1 MHDIWRSKRRLAIAS
16 AAAVLALILS
26 ACSGPSGQNP
36 QASGDPYT
44 GSLTYWFWGES
55 DVPGSTNWMQAAVSR
70 YEALHPGIHIQV
82 VPQATQT
89 LQGAFQTAAQAKT
102 GPDIAMQ
109 WATLPVLTPAW
120 RGQITPLTGLIPES
134 ELSQWPNTQE
144 NTYDGKVWAMPLYLL
159 GVPFVWNKDLFAK
172 AGLDS
177 THGPQ
182 TWDELWQTVRSSRQ
196 PASPQLWRVTRTAP
210 SARGS
215 SLWWVPRPSIPSKS
229 CKRCTPARR
238 TSPIRNTRAISPG

>member
-1 MHDIWRSKRRLAIAS
+1 MHDVWRSKRRLAIAS

-70 YEALHPGIHIQV
+70 YEQLHPGLHIQV

-120 RGQITPLTGLIPES
+120 RGQITALTGLIPES

-182 TWDELWQTVRSSRQ
+182 TWDELLADCAKLKAAGITPIMAGDKDGAFGSWFQSVVGTQTLDSVQ
-196 PASPQLWRVTRTAP
+196 ELQAVYA
-210 SARGS
+210 G
-215 SLWWVPRPSIPSKS
+215 K
-229 CKRCTPARR
+229 
-238 TSPIRNTRAISPG
+238 